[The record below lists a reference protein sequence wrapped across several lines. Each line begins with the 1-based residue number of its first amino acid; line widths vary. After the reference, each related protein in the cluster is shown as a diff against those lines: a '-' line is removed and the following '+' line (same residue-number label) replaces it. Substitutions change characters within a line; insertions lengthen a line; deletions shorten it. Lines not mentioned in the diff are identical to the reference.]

1 LPGRVLLYILC
12 RFING
17 RLIELKNHKT
27 ARFAV
32 SDTVKIRIAIL
43 LLFTW
48 LLFYM
53 PGYADEPVSSQD
65 SAISNEL
72 PEWSKRIYYGLKIET
87 GRKPFFYF
95 ETVQPLRRLKED
107 DWLIFTHPRI
117 TIKDGIGYYSLGL
130 GYRRLFG
137 LDMAILGFNV
147 FYDYRQR
154 RHHQVGLGAEALG
167 NDLEA
172 RINYYFGTS
181 DVRLVE
187 ETATYFKYEEVLD
200 GLDAEIG
207 FRVPGLPWMKVFGGG
222 YYYDAN
228 YARDLEGWK
237 TRLELKPSRFLT
249 FDIGVRDDNSSDE
262 RWFMEA
268 QFRIPFGDEKGYASK
283 PVLRTRMLEP
293 VERNFIP
300 TVEKWTSDRTGTITG
315 RILDQNNDPVIDAR
329 VEIHSEVVTV
339 YTDSNGEFSATVPAG
354 DHTLYAWNSDGEPII
369 TAKAITVGDGTTLN
383 LAETVN
389 GYFPKISNLTAEP
402 AIITDPPNKSWIRFD
417 GTDADGDDITW
428 SASITGFIPDD
439 PDDNDQGSLSP
450 TVGGTIH
457 HGSGKVRYVARDAGT
472 ATITVSL
479 NDGNG
484 GTDSA
489 SIDIVVE

>member
-1 LPGRVLLYILC
+1 M
-12 RFING
+12 
-17 RLIELKNHKT
+17 
-27 ARFAV
+27 A
-32 SDTVKIRIAIL
+32 
-43 LLFTW
+43 LFTW
-48 LLFYM
+48 FLFYI
-53 PGYADEPVSSQD
+53 PAFADKSVSSQD

-72 PEWSKRIYYGLKIET
+72 PEWAKRIYYGLKIET
-87 GRKPFFYF
+87 DRKPFFYF

-107 DWLIFTHPRI
+107 DWLIFTQPRI

-137 LDMAILGFNV
+137 LDTAILGFNI

-181 DVRLVE
+181 HERLAE
-187 ETATYFKYEEVLD
+187 ETAAYFKYEEVLD

-207 FRVPGLPWMKVFGGG
+207 FRVPGLPWMKLFAGG

-228 YARDLEGWK
+228 YADDLEGWK
-237 TRLELKPSRFLT
+237 TRLELKPSRFLA

-268 QFRIPFGDEKGYASK
+268 QFRIPFGDEKDYASK

-300 TVEKWTSDRTGTITG
+300 TVEKWTSDKTGTVTG

-339 YTDSNGEFSATVPAG
+339 YTDSNGEFSATVPVG
-354 DHTLYAWNSDGEPII
+354 EHTLYAWNSAGDPII
-369 TAKAITVGDGTTLN
+369 TAEPITVTEGSTMDFGTESVDDPTANHAPVIERLI
-383 LAETVN
+383 AMP
-389 GYFPKISNLTAEP
+389 PKEP
-402 AIITDPPNKSWIRFD
+402 TWVRFFV
-417 GTDADGDDITW
+417 TDADDDDIAW
-428 SASITGFIPDD
+428 SASITGGSFEEEVFLLNGVIP
-439 PDDNDQGSLSP
+439 
-450 TVGGTIH
+450 GGA
-457 HGSGKVRYVARDAGT
+457 GDKKLDYLAEDAGT
-472 ATITVSL
+472 VTITVSL

-489 SIDIVVE
+489 EIEIVVE